1 MIKSINILELSIPEN
16 LVSYYGADTLRIEL
30 QKEIGILFAELRLK
44 EDLVSER
51 DACSSKYFKERQ
63 LLFSLGLKNGVGE
76 VFFDKSGSERLY
88 LEVVEFLDDNN
99 VRTSTRVG
107 WKIDI
112 DEFLGV
118 DKAIE
123 EPEESEEPEEDL
135 MCIEEF
141 MNYLRDTNQWECT
154 CHISPPCWFCTDGIR
169 ESYNE
174 YLEENGVDTN
184 E

>member
-1 MIKSINILELSIPEN
+1 MIKLINALELSIPEN
-16 LVSYYGADTLRIEL
+16 LVSYFGADTLRIEL
-30 QKEIGILFAELRLK
+30 QKEIGMLFAELRLK
-44 EDLVSER
+44 GNLIGER

-63 LLFSLGLKNGVGE
+63 LLFSLESKNKVCE

-99 VRTSTRVG
+99 VRTSTRVR

-123 EPEESEEPEEDL
+123 EPEEDL

-141 MNYLRDTNQWECT
+141 TDYLINTNQWECT
-154 CHISPPCWFCTDGIR
+154 CHIDSPCCFCANDGVG
-169 ESYNE
+169 ELYNE
-174 YLEENGVDTN
+174 YLEENGVDNN